1 MKRRVVISGM
11 GVVTSLSRRVDD
23 LFDRLCRGESGIRG
37 LQRIDVAR
45 LPVKFGGEVQNW
57 TVDGYIAPKEGK
69 RLDRFA
75 QFALVAAIDAAGDA
89 GIDFRREDPERCGVI
104 VGSAF
109 GGLEEIESQFKRLL
123 EKGPDKVS
131 CFTVPKMIANAA
143 SGRISIHFGLHGP
156 SGAVVTA
163 CASGADAIAH
173 AFKTIQYDDADLM
186 IAGGAEASLTP
197 LAISGFAAMGALST
211 RNDDPTAA
219 SRPFDADRDG
229 FVMSEGSG
237 ALVLEELEHAM
248 ARGARIYG
256 ELLGCG
262 RSSDAHHMAQPHPE
276 GKGAAAAMRNALR
289 DAGVAPAAI
298 GYINA
303 HGTST
308 PLGDL
313 AETLAIKAVFDE
325 SASRC
330 AVSSTKGQLGHLIG
344 AAGAVELII
353 SVMVLNRGRAPPTI
367 NYRKP
372 DPECDWDYVPNV
384 ARELR
389 CSTAMSNSF
398 GFGGHNSSLIV
409 GRMRV

>member
-1 MKRRVVISGM
+1 M
-11 GVVTSLSRRVDD
+11 SRRVDD
-23 LFDRLCRGESGIRG
+23 LFDRLCQGESGIHF
-37 LQRIDVAR
+37 LQRINTAH

-57 TVDGYIAPKEGK
+57 SVDGYIPPKEGN

-75 QFALVAAIDAAGDA
+75 QFALVAAIDAVVDS
-89 GIDFRREDPERCGVI
+89 GIDFRLEDPGRCGVF
-104 VGSAF
+104 VGSGA
-109 GGLEEIESQFKRLL
+109 GGLEEIESQFARLL
-123 EKGPDKVS
+123 ERGPDKVS
-131 CFTVPKMIANAA
+131 CFTVPKMIANSA
-143 SGRISIHFGLHGP
+143 SSQVSIHFGLHGP

-163 CASGADAIAH
+163 CASGADAIAQ

-197 LAISGFAAMGALST
+197 LVISGFAAMRALSIH
-211 RNDDPTAA
+211 NDDPTTA
-219 SRPFDADRDG
+219 SRPFDADRSG

-237 ALVLEELEHAM
+237 AIVLEELEHAK

-262 RSSDAHHMAQPHPE
+262 RSSDGHHIAQPHPE
-276 GKGAAAAMRNALR
+276 GIGAAAAMRVALR
-289 DAGVAPAAI
+289 DAGVAPEEI

-313 AETLAIKAVFDE
+313 AETRAIKAVFGPN
-325 SASRC
+325 ASRL

-344 AAGAVELII
+344 AAGVVELII
-353 SVMVLNRGRAPPTI
+353 SVMVLNRDVVPPTI

-372 DPECDWDYVPNV
+372 DPECNLDYVPNV
-384 ARELR
+384 ARELS
-389 CSTAMSNSF
+389 CSTTMSNSF

-409 GRMRV
+409 GRIPP